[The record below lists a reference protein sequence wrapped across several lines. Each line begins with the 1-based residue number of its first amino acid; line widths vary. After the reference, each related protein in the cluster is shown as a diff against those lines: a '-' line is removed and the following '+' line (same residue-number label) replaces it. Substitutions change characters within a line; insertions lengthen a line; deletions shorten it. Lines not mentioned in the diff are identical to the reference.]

1 VPDPSSQGSLRLFR
15 LSGIEVFLHWSW
27 FVVAV
32 YEIQQRDGG
41 RYSSIKW
48 NILEYLGL
56 FAIVLLH
63 EFGHAL
69 ACRQVGGRANRI
81 VLWPLGGVAYVDPP
95 PRPGATL
102 WSIAA
107 GPLVNVALVPVILGL
122 GYVSRQAGWYQLA
135 PDLHTLLK
143 RIFLIDIWLLAFNI
157 LPIYPL
163 DGGQILRSLL
173 WFVLGRA
180 RSLMVAAS
188 IGFVG
193 VIGFVGLAV
202 WLQSVWFGAI
212 AAFLLLNCWSGLKQ
226 ARALLTIAKLPRR
239 EGFLCPRCKSKPPLG
254 DFWTCGQCQHA
265 FDTFQTGAACPACGT
280 RFDVTRCLDCGWAF
294 PMDRWAAANL
304 TPTNL

>member
-173 WFVLGRA
+173 WFVFGRA

-226 ARALLTIAKLPRR
+226 ARALLTTWTKGSSERR
-239 EGFLCPRCKSKPPLG
+239 WLNTALR
-254 DFWTCGQCQHA
+254 
-265 FDTFQTGAACPACGT
+265 AARLRRFST
-280 RFDVTRCLDCGWAF
+280 R
-294 PMDRWAAANL
+294 
-304 TPTNL
+304 